1 MAITEPETQVPIA
14 ENPLI
19 GAPRTGNGRALFAGK
34 CSHTVDSQGRVQFPS
49 RWKVRAG
56 DTELLGVLVE
66 HRGTKAS
73 FILVLNWDQFD
84 QLTAGVLTG
93 PFTDMEALARR
104 HDVAERVL
112 PIELDAQGR
121 FFVPA
126 ELRRAIG
133 VKKDVEL
140 IGSIDRFEIW
150 APETYAAAR
159 VEEKDFLSKQNRPA
173 NL

>member
-1 MAITEPETQVPIA
+1 MASVPA
-14 ENPLI
+14 RS
-19 GAPRTGNGRALFAGK
+19 GSGRALYAGR

-56 DTELLGVLVE
+56 DTELLGIVVQ
-66 HRGTKAS
+66 HKGTADL

-84 QLTAGVLTG
+84 QLTAGVLGG
-93 PFTDMEALARR
+93 PFTDTEALARR

-121 FFVPA
+121 FFMPA
-126 ELRRAIG
+126 DLRKAIG

-140 IGSIDRFEIW
+140 VGSIDRFEIW
-150 APETYAAAR
+150 APETYATAR
-159 VEEKDFLSKQNRPA
+159 VKERDFLQMQGKPTI
-173 NL
+173 L

>member
-1 MAITEPETQVPIA
+1 MAAPDPEPQVPASEIPTA
-14 ENPLI
+14 
-19 GAPRTGNGRALFAGK
+19 APRSGSGRALFAGR
-34 CSHTVDSQGRVQFPS
+34 CSHSVDGQGRVQFPS

-56 DTELLGVLVE
+56 DTELLGVVVE
-66 HRGTKAS
+66 HKGIQAS

-93 PFTDMEALARR
+93 PFTDTEALARR

-159 VEEKDFLSKQNRPA
+159 VEEKKFLAMQGKSTIQ
-173 NL
+173 

>member
-1 MAITEPETQVPIA
+1 MATTESEMQVPASEIPTVA
-14 ENPLI
+14 LRS
-19 GAPRTGNGRALFAGK
+19 GSGRALFAGR
-34 CSHTVDSQGRVQFPS
+34 CSHSVDSQGRVQFPS

-56 DTELLGVLVE
+56 DTELLGVVVQ
-66 HRGTKAS
+66 HKGTTAN

-84 QLTAGVLTG
+84 QLTSGVLTG
-93 PFTDMEALARR
+93 PFTDTEALARR

-121 FFVPA
+121 FFVPP

-150 APETYAAAR
+150 APETYATAR
-159 VEEKDFLSKQNRPA
+159 EKEKAFLQMQGKPTI
-173 NL
+173 L

>member
-1 MAITEPETQVPIA
+1 MAPVPA
-14 ENPLI
+14 RS
-19 GAPRTGNGRALFAGK
+19 GSGRALYAGR

-56 DTELLGVLVE
+56 DTELLGIVVQ
-66 HRGTKAS
+66 HKGTADL

-84 QLTAGVLTG
+84 QLTAGVLG
-93 PFTDMEALARR
+93 GAFTDTEALARR

-121 FFVPA
+121 FFMPA
-126 ELRRAIG
+126 DLRKAIG

-140 IGSIDRFEIW
+140 VGSIDRFEIW
-150 APETYAAAR
+150 APETYATAR
-159 VEEKDFLSKQNRPA
+159 VKERDFLQMQGKPTI
-173 NL
+173 L

>member
-1 MAITEPETQVPIA
+1 MPARS
-14 ENPLI
+14 
-19 GAPRTGNGRALFAGK
+19 GSGRALYAGR

-56 DTELLGVLVE
+56 DTELLGIVVQ
-66 HRGTKAS
+66 HKGTSAH
-73 FILVLNWDQFD
+73 FILVLNWDLFD
-84 QLTAGVLTG
+84 QLTAGVLNG
-93 PFTDMEALARR
+93 PFTDTEALARR

-126 ELRRAIG
+126 DLRKAIG
-133 VKKDVEL
+133 IKKDVEL
-140 IGSIDRFEIW
+140 VGSIDRFEIW

-159 VEEKDFLSKQNRPA
+159 VKELEFIRMQAKPA
-173 NL
+173 LL